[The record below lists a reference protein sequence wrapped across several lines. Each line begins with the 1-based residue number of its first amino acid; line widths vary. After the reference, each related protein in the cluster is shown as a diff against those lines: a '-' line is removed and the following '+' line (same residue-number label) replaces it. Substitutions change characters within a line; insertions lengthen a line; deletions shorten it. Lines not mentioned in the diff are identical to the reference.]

1 MLMEKKPAAS
11 QYSKTMLDTYALADQ
26 IGAMRADLQE
36 LKSAVGRMVKDRAT
50 DVTDQL
56 EQTIQ
61 QNPLYTIAIALGLG
75 FLFGV
80 WTRR

>member
-1 MLMEKKPAAS
+1 MLMEKKPAAA
-11 QYSKTMLDTYALADQ
+11 QYSKTMLDTYALADL

-36 LKSAVGRMVKDRAT
+36 LKSAVGRMVKDKAT
-50 DVTDQL
+50 DATDQL

>member
-11 QYSKTMLDTYALADQ
+11 QYSNSMLDTYALADL
-26 IGAMRADLQE
+26 IGGMRADLQE
-36 LKSAVGRMVKDRAT
+36 LKSAVGRIVKEKAT
-50 DVTDQL
+50 DATDQL

-61 QNPLYTIAIALGLG
+61 QNALYTIAIALGLG

>member
-11 QYSKTMLDTYALADQ
+11 QYSKSMLDTYALADL
-26 IGAMRADLQE
+26 IGGMRADLQE
-36 LKSAVGRMVKDRAT
+36 LKSAVGRIVKEKAT
-50 DVTDQL
+50 DATGQL

-61 QNPLYTIAIALGLG
+61 QNALYTIAIALGLG

>member
-1 MLMEKKPAAS
+1 L
-11 QYSKTMLDTYALADQ
+11 
-26 IGAMRADLQE
+26 
-36 LKSAVGRMVKDRAT
+36 AVGRIVKEKAT
-50 DVTDQL
+50 DATDQL